1 MAPIVTIKKLARAA
15 FLSSL
20 GLFAL
25 VIVNGAASAHEV
37 RPAIADVAIGA
48 TSVEIEIELALEALI
63 AEIDL
68 TGIADTDETDGA
80 DRYDTLRALPPEA
93 LLSALTSAFPRIAQS
108 ITLRADGTE
117 LSATFERADIP
128 EIGDLELPRDSRIF
142 LRADLPADESAL
154 IFGWDASNGPLIVR
168 QVSGDQ
174 GYNDYLTNGDLSQPM
189 PRSGVASKSWITEFV
204 DYIKIGFAHII
215 PKGLDHILFVLG
227 LFFFSL
233 KLRPLLLQITAF
245 TLAHTLTLAL
255 AIVGIV
261 QVPASIVEPLIA
273 ASIVFVAVEN
283 IVFKTLT
290 PWRLPIV
297 FGFGLLHGLGFA
309 SVLGDIGLD
318 PARFAT
324 GLIGFNIG
332 VEIGQLTVIAMAF
345 LAVGLWLGKRPMYRT
360 YVSNP
365 ASAAIAVVGAYW
377 FVERVFL

>member
-1 MAPIVTIKKLARAA
+1 MAPVVTIKKLARAV

-20 GLFAL
+20 GLLAL

-37 RPAIADVAIGA
+37 RPAIADVSIGA
-48 TSVEIEIELALEALI
+48 QSVEIEIELALEALI
-63 AEIDL
+63 AGIDL
-68 TGIADTDETDGA
+68 AGVTDTDEAAGA
-80 DRYDTLRALPPEA
+80 DRYDALRELPSEA
-93 LLSALTSAFPRIAQS
+93 LMAELATSFPRIAQS
-108 ITLRADGTE
+108 ITLRAGE
-117 LSATFERADIP
+117 APLEVIFGRADVP
-128 EIGDLELPRDSRIF
+128 DAGDIELPRDSRIF
-142 LRADLPADESAL
+142 LRADLPSDDSTV

-168 QVSGDQ
+168 QVSGDE

-189 PRSGVASKSWITEFV
+189 PRSGVATKSWGAEFV

-233 KLRPLLLQITAF
+233 KMRPLLFQITAF

-255 AIVGIV
+255 AIVGFV

-273 ASIVFVAVEN
+273 ASIVYVAVEN
-283 IVFKTLT
+283 IIFKKMT
-290 PWRLPIV
+290 PWRTPIV

-332 VEIGQLTVIAMAF
+332 VEIGQLTVIAAAF
-345 LAVGLWLGKRPMYRT
+345 LTVGLWFGRKPYYRT
-360 YVSNP
+360 LISNP

>member
-1 MAPIVTIKKLARAA
+1 MAPVVTIKKLARAA
-15 FLSSL
+15 LLSSL
-20 GLFAL
+20 GLIAL
-25 VIVNGAASAHEV
+25 VIVNGAARAHEV

-48 TSVEIEIELALEALI
+48 QTVEIEIELALEALI

-68 TGIADTDETDGA
+68 AGLTNTDEAEGA
-80 DRYDTLRALPPEA
+80 DRYDALRALPPEA
-93 LLSALTSAFPRIAQS
+93 LLSELNAAFPRIAQS
-108 ITLRADGTE
+108 ITLEAAGTP
-117 LSATFERADIP
+117 LNAIFERAEIP
-128 EIGDLELPRDSRIF
+128 EIGDIELPRDSRLF
-142 LRADLPADESAL
+142 LRAELPNDESAL
-154 IFGWDASNGPLIVR
+154 IFGWNASNGPLIVR
-168 QVSGDQ
+168 QTSGDQ

-189 PRSGVASKSWITEFV
+189 PRAGVAEKSWGAEFV

-233 KLRPLLLQITAF
+233 KLRPLLFQITAF

-255 AIVGIV
+255 AIVGFV
-261 QVPASIVEPLIA
+261 QVPAAIVEPLIA

-283 IVFKTLT
+283 ILFKTMT
-290 PWRLPIV
+290 PWRTAIV

-332 VEIGQLTVIAMAF
+332 VELGQLAVIAAAF
-345 LAVGLWLGKRPMYRT
+345 LAVGIWFGKKPYYRT
-360 YVSNP
+360 LISNP